1 MAKGKYH
8 SKFLDWQ
15 KKGQGGGLCAKCCRV
30 VPVLTVDH
38 IIPIAI
44 VDMLDD
50 TGTMKQEWEKNFE
63 LICYPCNR
71 FKGCRLDKTNPLT
84 KELLLELL
92 K

>member
-1 MAKGKYH
+1 MAKGNRYTKL
-8 SKFLDWQ
+8 FEWQ
-15 KKGQGGGLCAKCCRV
+15 KRGQAGGLCSKCNRLV
-30 VPVLTVDH
+30 SVLTVDH
-38 IIPIAI
+38 IVPVSIL
-44 VDMLDD
+44 DMLDD
-50 TGTMKQEWEKNFE
+50 TGEMKLELEKNFQ